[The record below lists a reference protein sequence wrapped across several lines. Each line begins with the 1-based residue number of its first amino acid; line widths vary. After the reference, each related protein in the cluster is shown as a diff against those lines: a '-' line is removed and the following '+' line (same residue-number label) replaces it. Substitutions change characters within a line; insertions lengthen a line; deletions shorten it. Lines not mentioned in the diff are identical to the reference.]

1 MKILILGGTKYI
13 GKELYKSL
21 RKKNFDIYTLSR
33 TPNIYKTKSHFVC
46 ERKNKKKLNIVL
58 QLLRPNIIVDM
69 INFDDEDSSIITEL
83 YNNDQLSFL
92 NHYIVISSF
101 SI

>member
-1 MKILILGGTKYI
+1 MKEKI
-13 GKELYKSL
+13 
-21 RKKNFDIYTLSR
+21 
-33 TPNIYKTKSHFVC
+33 
-46 ERKNKKKLNIVL
+46 KKLNIIL

-92 NHYIVISSF
+92 NHT
-101 SI
+101 